1 MAVFDDIKTLIAEE
15 VSVSEDRIKESS
27 NLTVDFGADSLTI
40 VEMVMEIEEKYDIEI
55 PEGDLETLVT
65 VGDVVVF
72 IENALAES
80 E

>member
-1 MAVFDDIKTLIAEE
+1 MAVFDDINTLIAEE
-15 VSVSEDRIKESS
+15 VSVSEDQIKESS

-40 VEMVMEIEEKYDIEI
+40 VEMVMEIEEKFDIEI

-72 IENALAES
+72 TENALAES